1 MLMDG
6 DCFDTNK
13 EIGKQ
18 LLIKTARLLSLE
30 RGKLESLYFF
40 LNCLRPCFNIPYPSG
55 PPWWTRGVR
64 YIGPEGYDLD
74 NYTHFES
81 SERRTELHRAQTEEI
96 IKRY

>member
-6 DCFDTNK
+6 DCLGTNK
-13 EIGKQ
+13 EIDKQ

-64 YIGPEGYDLD
+64 CIGPEGYDLD

-81 SERRTELHRAQTEEI
+81 SVRRKELHRAQTEEI